1 MRIGLRP
8 LVQQVK
14 SFFNSATY
22 RNDSIRYQSPFGS
35 AYADEWQKGGGGTPS
50 DPLALPAVEACIN
63 AISSSVASM
72 PMHHQ
77 TETRDAAL
85 KRVWDSD
92 FERILRKP
100 NDYQTGANFLLNLVR
115 SELTHGNGYAVR
127 LTINGKDQ
135 LHLLNPHSVQALV
148 GSDDNG
154 YAVYYRIG
162 SDNGVIDFDADIFIP
177 QRDMLHLR
185 RNYDKD
191 PLKGVS
197 PIRAAAAS
205 IAAGNAINAHQASFF
220 GNMSRPSGVL
230 KTDAQLTEVE
240 LQQLRAAFDNQSK
253 RWQSGGLPILTSGLS
268 YEQLALTAADAQLVD
283 TYRMSLQDVARVFG
297 VPLPVIGELS
307 GATYSNT
314 ELLIQ
319 HWLSTSLNYVLR
331 EIEEAFEDLFGFG
344 DGQYKHHRLNFDTQ
358 VLLRSDF
365 KTRLDGLTSAV
376 RGGVYSVNEARRME
390 HLPPVEY
397 GDDVRVQQQDVPLA
411 AWHIEQETAQ
421 AQQPEIPQEP
431 IENSLTAFE
440 KAFTGAMK

>member
-1 MRIGLRP
+1 MKFDLRP

-14 SFFNSATY
+14 SFFNTATY
-22 RNDSIRYQSPFGS
+22 RNDSIRYHSPWGS
-35 AYADEWQKGGGGTPS
+35 AYADEWQKGGGGTPP

-63 AISSSVASM
+63 AIASSVASM
-72 PMHHQ
+72 PLHHQ
-77 TETRDAAL
+77 KETRDGAL
-85 KRVWDSD
+85 TRVWDSGI
-92 FERILRKP
+92 ERILRKP
-100 NDYQTGANFLLNLVR
+100 NSYQTGANFLLNLIR

-127 LTINGKDQ
+127 MTINGQDQ
-135 LHLLNPHSVQALV
+135 LHLLNPRSVQALV
-148 GSDDNG
+148 GSDENG

-162 SDNGVIDFDADIFIP
+162 SDNGVIDFDADVFIP
-177 QRDMLHLR
+177 ARDMLHLR
-185 RNYDKD
+185 RHYDKD

-197 PIRAAAAS
+197 PLRAAAAS
-205 IAAGNAINAHQASFF
+205 IAAGNAINSHQASFF
-220 GNMSRPSGVL
+220 SNMSRPSGVL

-240 LQQLRAAFDNQSK
+240 LKQLRAAFEAQSQ
-253 RWQSGGLPILTSGLS
+253 RWRSGSMPILTHGLS

-344 DGQYKHHRLNFDTQ
+344 EDDYRYHRLNFDTQ

-411 AWHIEQETAQ
+411 AWHIEQESDKAP
-421 AQQPEIPQEP
+421 AEMPQEP

-440 KAFTGAMK
+440 KAFAGAMK